1 MKHISLYFFFL
12 FLLSSLTR
20 AQTVIS
26 ININSSINPV
36 TAAFIHDAI
45 EKANREKATC
55 LLIHLNT
62 PGGLLVSTRVIVSDI
77 LGSPVP
83 VIVYVS
89 PAGAHAGSA
98 GVFITMAANIS
109 AMAPGTN
116 IGAAHPITLQG
127 IPDSVMNEK
136 ATNDAAAFIRTI
148 AEWRN
153 RNMQWP
159 EEAVRQSVAITENEA
174 LQKKVID
181 LIASNDED
189 LLNKVDGKIIQLSTT
204 MVTLHTKGAAIEV
217 YEMGTLDKL
226 LNLLS
231 DPNIAYILMLMGM
244 FGILFELYNPGA
256 ILPGIVGVISLVL
269 AFYTMHTL
277 PINYAGL
284 ALIIFAIVLFILEI
298 KIVTHGL
305 LAIGGA
311 ISLLLGSL
319 MLIRAGSSLEVVKLS
334 RSVIITSTV
343 VTSLFFVFIL
353 GLGLKAQHRKPVT
366 GLEGMIGL
374 TGESLGTL
382 NPLGK
387 VRMHGELWNAESVSG
402 NIDEGKKVRVT
413 AIKNLKL
420 FVEEV
425 NV

>member
-1 MKHISLYFFFL
+1 MHISLYFFFL

-189 LLNKVDGKIIQLSTT
+189 LLNQLDGRTIQLSTAL
-204 MVTLHTKGAAIEV
+204 VTLHTKGAAIEV

-244 FGILFELYNPGA
+244 FGIMFELYNPGA

-366 GLEGMIGL
+366 GMEGMIGL

>member
-1 MKHISLYFFFL
+1 
-12 FLLSSLTR
+12 
-20 AQTVIS
+20 
-26 ININSSINPV
+26 
-36 TAAFIHDAI
+36 
-45 EKANREKATC
+45 
-55 LLIHLNT
+55 
-62 PGGLLVSTRVIVSDI
+62 
-77 LGSPVP
+77 
-83 VIVYVS
+83 
-89 PAGAHAGSA
+89 
-98 GVFITMAANIS
+98 
-109 AMAPGTN
+109 
-116 IGAAHPITLQG
+116 
-127 IPDSVMNEK
+127 
-136 ATNDAAAFIRTI
+136 
-148 AEWRN
+148 
-153 RNMQWP
+153 
-159 EEAVRQSVAITENEA
+159 
-174 LQKKVID
+174 
-181 LIASNDED
+181 
-189 LLNKVDGKIIQLSTT
+189 